1 MFLLQGFLVG
11 IKPSHFHVFH
21 GAFSI
26 TAMWADIEI
35 IVANDHKGVI
45 DGRFHL
51 ETIAVLHDE
60 GVFLHDLPLSVANI
74 EVITAK
80 RLIWFSH
87 RDVLRFCV
95 CYKALSRLNSL
106 LPSGFRNDH
115 MTGNTRF
122 SSLIGLHQSMIPSHA
137 RRVVALSNICSF
149 PILSGGLRQL
159 SDVSACIKLAICH
172 HLRVRCILG
181 DCQLQIADHL

>member
-80 RLIWFSH
+80 RLIWFRIGTS
-87 RDVLRFCV
+87 F
-95 CYKALSRLNSL
+95 
-106 LPSGFRNDH
+106 GFASATKPFLGSIACFHLD
-115 MTGNTRF
+115 F
-122 SSLIGLHQSMIPSHA
+122 EMIS
-137 RRVVALSNICSF
+137 
-149 PILSGGLRQL
+149 
-159 SDVSACIKLAICH
+159 
-172 HLRVRCILG
+172 
-181 DCQLQIADHL
+181 